1 MASGFT
7 SIFRSSGT
15 FARYATAIL
24 VVAAA
29 VYLRVLMAPLFHG
42 NVPYHVIW
50 AAIAFTAWRCGLGP
64 SVVAT
69 LLSMIAVSFHL
80 PFLPNSTV
88 PQTGVA
94 GMISF
99 VIFSGVIVAVG
110 ENSRRVIGR
119 RETAERQAIR
129 SQILFET
136 FMDNSPGAA
145 FMKDRDGKYVYVNR
159 TVNERFHLLLLGK
172 TDFEVFPQ
180 KVADVLREHDREV
193 LADGK
198 PREFLEYFDQAEGK
212 RAWLSVKFPVTDPD
226 GNVFLCGKSFD
237 VTDRIHAQE
246 ALVEAHRELEERV
259 QRRTAE
265 LTTAR
270 DSLRDLSARLLQ
282 VRDEERRRIAREL
295 HDSIGQLLAALS
307 MNLGALNHDP
317 ERLPPDKA
325 RMAAESLKLL
335 DQAIREIRTMSH
347 LLHPPLLD
355 EVGLE
360 STLRWYVDGFAQR
373 SGINVDLQISAAAER
388 LPQDA
393 ELAVFRLVQECLAN
407 IHRHSGSKTASIRIQ
422 SQDGWLSLD
431 IADAGKGIPPEKQT
445 AVLEGRLGVGI
456 RGMRERLR
464 LLGGRMEIRSSPT
477 GTTVHAVLPA
487 SREAALR
494 STGPE
499 TKTPGQ
505 QRSDFGPPNANQ

>member
-1 MASGFT
+1 MAAGPT

-15 FARYATAIL
+15 LARYVIAVL
-24 VVAAA
+24 SVVLAL
-29 VYLRVLMAPLFHG
+29 YLRFLMTPLFHG
-42 NVPYHVIW
+42 NVPYHMIW

-64 SVVAT
+64 SILAT
-69 LLSMIAVSFHL
+69 FLSLVAVSYQL
-80 PFLPNSTV
+80 PFLPKTNVS
-88 PQTGVA
+88 QTGVV
-94 GMISF
+94 GMVSF
-99 VIFSGVIVAVG
+99 VIFSGIIVAVG
-110 ENSRRVIGR
+110 ENSRRAMNR
-119 RETAERQAIR
+119 REKAEREASR
-129 SQILFET
+129 SHLLFET

-159 TVNERFHLLLLGK
+159 TVKERFNLLLLGK
-172 TDFEVFPQ
+172 TAFEVFPGE
-180 KVADVLREHDREV
+180 VAASLRANDMAV
-193 LADGK
+193 LADGQ

-212 RAWLSVKFPVTDPD
+212 RAWLSIKFPVTDPD

-259 QRRTAE
+259 EKRTAE

-307 MNLGALNHDP
+307 MNLAALNRNP
-317 ERLPPDKA
+317 ERLPPEMS
-325 RMAAESLKLL
+325 RLAAESLNLL

-355 EVGLE
+355 EVGLD
-360 STLRWYVDGFAQR
+360 STLRWYVDGFTQR
-373 SGINVDLQISAAAER
+373 SGINVDLQISTGAER
-388 LPQDA
+388 LPQDT

-422 SQDGWLSLD
+422 AQDGWLSLD
-431 IADAGKGIPPEKQT
+431 VTDAGRGFPSENT

-464 LLGGRMEIRSSPT
+464 LLGGRLDIKST
-477 GTTVHAVLPA
+477 AAGTTVHAVLPT
-487 SREAALR
+487 SREATLR
-494 STGPE
+494 
-499 TKTPGQ
+499 
-505 QRSDFGPPNANQ
+505 